1 MPTRAGDR
9 GGLPPPFL
17 RNDIDRNGKTIKIP
31 IAGGIELA
39 SGWEILSRGRH
50 GMDVQRCGTTWV
62 VHAPAKVNL
71 FFEVQGRR
79 EDGYHLVETLVCPIS
94 LYDTLVFEENPDD
107 KLVLS
112 VQFITAEA
120 SLQECGF
127 DTVPDGPSNLVYRA
141 AELVKKETG
150 TRKGAKIRLWKRI
163 PTGAGLGGGSSDAAA
178 TLLGLCRLWGF
189 APGMAELRSWA
200 TRLGSDVPLFLEGGP
215 CVCRGRGEIIERVNG
230 FVRLEM
236 VIVKPAVSLSTARV
250 YAACRVPQ
258 VPRSIQPILGA
269 WSSGEPRRLGES
281 LFNRLE
287 EAAKRITPVV
297 QELGDR
303 LRQTDCLGASMT
315 GSGSCCFA
323 LYRHRKHAIAV
334 ARRLMAEKVGAVFV
348 VHTVA

>member
-1 MPTRAGDR
+1 
-9 GGLPPPFL
+9 
-17 RNDIDRNGKTIKIP
+17 
-31 IAGGIELA
+31 
-39 SGWEILSRGRH
+39 
-50 GMDVQRCGTTWV
+50 MDVQRCGTTWV

-71 FFEVQGRR
+71 FFEVHGRR

-107 KLVLS
+107 DVVLS
-112 VQFITAEA
+112 VQFITGGA
-120 SLQECGF
+120 SLPECGF
-127 DTVPDGPSNLVYRA
+127 DTVPDGPSNLVCRA

-178 TLLGLCRLWGF
+178 TLLGLCRLWGLT
-189 APGMAELRSWA
+189 PGMAELRAWA
-200 TRLGSDVPLFLEGGP
+200 ARLGSDVPLFLEGGP
-215 CVCRGRGEIIERVNG
+215 CICRGRGEIVNRVNG
-230 FVRLEM
+230 FTRLDM
-236 VIVKPAVSLSTARV
+236 VIVKPRVSLSTASV
-250 YAACRVPQ
+250 YAACRVPE
-258 VPRSIQPILGA
+258 VPQRIEAILAA
-269 WSSGEPRRLGES
+269 WSSGDRKRLGEF

-287 EAAKRITPVV
+287 EAAKRIAPSVDEV
-297 QELGDR
+297 GAR

-323 LYRHRKHAIAV
+323 LYWHRKHAIAV